1 MFSHRILT
9 AKKKKKNRNN
19 NLQSQLEYRQSPQ
32 GVHMSR
38 KRWGELQARLDIN
51 HPIPTLH
58 PDSCFQWIVAWH
70 SWYLRAVSN
79 RIGSKLHGTDWPSR
93 LLDCDHPSGRES
105 KTSTK
110 RSARDSPPSL
120 GMHDCRLRSF
130 RVLLVRSRDYRM
142 VSWFVLVLISG
153 FFKKQVDTYVLIYV
167 SYRYLNCA
175 QTAGL
180 VWGKTF
186 PLVIPPEGFVK

>member
-1 MFSHRILT
+1 MSTFPPPFNLLRISTTSSRKPRIKFLVIPIEFWL
-9 AKKKKKNRNN
+9 KKKNGND
-19 NLQSQLEYRQSPQ
+19 NLQSPLEYRQSPR
-32 GVHMSR
+32 GVHMSQ

-58 PDSCFQWIVAWH
+58 PDSCFQRIVAWY

-120 GMHDCRLRSF
+120 GMHDGRLRSF
-130 RVLLVRSRDYRM
+130 RFQNRRFSSFSADL
-142 VSWFVLVLISG
+142 G
-153 FFKKQVDTYVLIYV
+153 FF
-167 SYRYLNCA
+167 
-175 QTAGL
+175 
-180 VWGKTF
+180 
-186 PLVIPPEGFVK
+186 